1 MGKISYRLVYNR
13 AKHLNAEG
21 KALLQIEAY
30 LNGKRMYFTTHI
42 YLVPK
47 QWSQKKKQV
56 VHHRDAES
64 LNYLIRELL
73 MDLEHRE
80 MEWWRSGREITLEAL
95 KPATETKDDSS
106 FIRFLKEEIA
116 SAPHKES
123 TRKNRMTTLKLLSAF
138 KPKLKFEEV
147 DIQLVYGFER
157 FLTKKGCGI
166 NTVAKHLKHLRT
178 WVNAAI
184 SKGVMP
190 ASEYAFRSYKIRTTE
205 SKHTHLNPE
214 DLQKLEAVHLPS
226 EEKGLKHSLDAFLF
240 CCYTGLRYS
249 DFVNLKEGDIVEVE
263 NHWWL
268 IFHSVKTGVEVRL
281 PLQLLFDGKAWE
293 LLGRYWGMWSAFFTL
308 KSNTCVNHD
317 LRKIGKLAGIGRH
330 FSFHTARHTNATLL
344 IYQGA
349 NITTVQKLLGHRNIE
364 TTQIYSEVMDST
376 VVRDLER
383 NVR

>member
-42 YLVPK
+42 YLAPK
-47 QWSQKKKQV
+47 QWSEKKKQV
-56 VHHRDAES
+56 VHHRDAEA
-64 LNYLIRELL
+64 LNYLIREFQ

-80 MEWWRSGREITLEAL
+80 MELWRSGQEVTLEAL
-95 KPATETKDDSS
+95 KPATGTKESSS
-106 FIRFLKEEIA
+106 FIRFVKEEIA

-123 TRKNRMTTLKLLSAF
+123 TRKNQMTTLKLLSAF

-147 DIQLVYGFER
+147 DVQLVYGFER
-157 FLTKKGCGI
+157 YLTKKECGI

-178 WVNAAI
+178 WVNVAI
-184 SKGVMP
+184 SKGMMR
-190 ASEYAFRSYKIRTTE
+190 ANEYAFRSYKIRTAE

-214 DLQKLEAVHLPS
+214 DLQKLETVKLPAGKK
-226 EEKGLKHSLDAFLF
+226 ELEHTLDAFLF

-249 DFVNLKEGDIVEVE
+249 DFVNLKEQNVVEVE
-263 NHWWL
+263 GSPWL
-268 IFHSVKTGVEVRL
+268 LFQSVKTGVEVRL
-281 PLQLLFDGKAWE
+281 PLHLLFGGKPWE
-293 LLGRYWGMWSAFFTL
+293 LLCKYRGKWPFFFTL
-308 KSNTCVNHD
+308 KSNSSVNQN
-317 LRKIGKLAGIGRH
+317 LETIAKRAGINKH
-330 FSFHTARHTNATLL
+330 FSFHAARHTNATLL
-344 IYQGA
+344 LFQGT
-349 NITTVQKLLGHRNIE
+349 NITTVQKLLGHRNIG

-383 NVR
+383 NAH